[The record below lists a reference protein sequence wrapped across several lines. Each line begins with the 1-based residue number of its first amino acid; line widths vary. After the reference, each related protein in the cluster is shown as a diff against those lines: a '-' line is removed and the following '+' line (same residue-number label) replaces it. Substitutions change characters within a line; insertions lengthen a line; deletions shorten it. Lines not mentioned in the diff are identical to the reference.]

1 MFTMPK
7 ESFEP
12 TIIFFG
18 LTNSLTMLQ
27 TIINK
32 ILQDLV
38 NTGEVASFIN
48 DVIVG
53 TEKKEGYNK
62 VVEKV
67 IKRLAENNLYVELEK
82 CK

>member
-1 MFTMPK
+1 MPK

>member
-1 MFTMPK
+1 MPK

-62 VVEKV
+62 VVEK
-67 IKRLAENNLYVELEK
+67 IMKRLAENNLYVELEK